1 MSLVTDI
8 WNQAAGR
15 IGQLES
21 ITDEQAEGS
30 TARWCRTYY
39 ALARDTTLQAYDWAF
54 ARRVMWPATLA
65 STAPSPWGFCLQMPP
80 ACLAL
85 RGYHQGDL
93 STGLTVDR
101 MAEPAFIV
109 SEPTGTE
116 ATIREVFFADMIY
129 PPLCEPFRVAGETS
143 ALGADSRYILTFTEA
158 GFVLFTRRVTD
169 AAQFDPLF
177 TDALCWKLAA
187 DLAMAKAGARELR
200 NDALQMY
207 AKALEAAAIA
217 SSRQEKLRASRSQD
231 SYGLA
236 AYR

>member
-8 WNQAAGR
+8 WNAALGR

-30 TARWCRTYY
+30 SARWCRHYY
-39 ALARDTTLQAYDWAF
+39 ALARDVTLQAYDWSF

-65 STAPSPWGFCLQMPP
+65 SAAPSPWGYCLQMPP
-80 ACLAL
+80 QCL
-85 RGYHQGDL
+85 RVMGYHQGDI
-93 STGLTVDR
+93 SSGLTVDR
-101 MAEPAFIV
+101 MALPAFTV

-116 ATIREVFFADMIY
+116 GVIREVYYADLVDW
-129 PPLCEPFRVAGETS
+129 PQPEPFKVAGTTS
-143 ALGADSRYILTFTEA
+143 ALGADSRYLLTMTEG
-158 GFVLFTRRVTD
+158 GFVWFTRKVTD
-169 AAQFDPLF
+169 AAQFDPMF

-187 DLAMAKAGARELR
+187 DLAMSKAGARELR

-207 AKALEAAAIA
+207 QRALEAAAIA
-217 SSRQEKLRASRSQD
+217 SSRQERIRASRSQGD
-231 SYGLA
+231 YLA